1 MKTSYRDA
9 ELQIGYIT
17 YMIVGS
23 YFKKAICRT
32 PAMEAK
38 MKLYYHLMNEKDQL
52 RAEEDCD
59 RFAAEKIVPL
69 LPEAADSETVEVSLR
84 MDGETAVVEF
94 SDGIQ
99 RFEVRGEARGRRTDF
114 SVNVLPAV
122 ESDALDS
129 APEGNA

>member
-23 YFKKAICRT
+23 YFGKVICRT

-38 MKLYYHLMNEKDQL
+38 MKLYYHLMYEKDQL

-59 RFAAEKIVPL
+59 RFAAERVVPL
-69 LPEAADSETVEVSLR
+69 LPESADAETVEVVLR
-84 MDGETAVVEF
+84 MDGDTAVVEF

-99 RFEVRGEARGRRTDF
+99 RFEVRGEARGRRTEF
-114 SVNVLPAV
+114 SVSVLPAM
-122 ESDALDS
+122 ESDVPYPAQEEKD
-129 APEGNA
+129 